1 MVESRLLVACNLLLS
16 LFLSYDYKHIQIS
29 SIFSRTSKICLL
41 AGSNPLIRGKGRL
54 RSLHTLL
61 PTVQFVQAP
70 LWLCKVHLTSLLLA
84 WEACFSEGCLGSTRW
99 WALWLGKPGF
109 ESQVVLLPA
118 SHLFSLS
125 LSFSSVRW
133 G

>member
-1 MVESRLLVACNLLLS
+1 MRLVCDMTWWS
-16 LFLSYDYKHIQIS
+16 LGYWLHVNCSSLFFLSYDHKHIQIS
-29 SIFSRTSKICLL
+29 SIFSRTPKICLL
-41 AGSNPLIRGKGRL
+41 AGSNPLIREKGRL

-61 PTVQFVQAP
+61 PTVPFVQAP

-109 ESQVVLLPA
+109 ESQVVLLLQA
-118 SHLFSLS
+118 TYSL
-125 LSFSSVRW
+125 
-133 G
+133 